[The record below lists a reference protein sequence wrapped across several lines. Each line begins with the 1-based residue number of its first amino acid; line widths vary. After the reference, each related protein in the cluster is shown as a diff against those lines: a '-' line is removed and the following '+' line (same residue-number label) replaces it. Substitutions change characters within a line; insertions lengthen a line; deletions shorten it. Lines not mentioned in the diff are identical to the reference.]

1 MFVWC
6 ALACCRFW
14 QEVRVWRRSRDFS
27 LLVVS
32 ASCQIV
38 RCQCFV
44 SFWTEACG
52 VARHGMSFRCV
63 TRFCWK
69 LVRHVASFE
78 GNSVVRLVE
87 GFLREVC
94 CVHMWFQFFQ
104 RVSIAGSRL
113 VFFIYFSGGPLQ
125 MPKCPFQSIGHLSQ
139 SFCEKSAP
147 VDNYTIV
154 YNSGTFFFSSFF
166 ARFVLICLL
175 TVLTDAK
182 AMSIL

>member
-1 MFVWC
+1 M
-6 ALACCRFW
+6 
-14 QEVRVWRRSRDFS
+14 
-27 LLVVS
+27 
-32 ASCQIV
+32 
-38 RCQCFV
+38 
-44 SFWTEACG
+44 
-52 VARHGMSFRCV
+52 
-63 TRFCWK
+63 
-69 LVRHVASFE
+69 RHVASFE

-113 VFFIYFSGGPLQ
+113 VFFIHFSGGPLQ

-154 YNSGTFFFSSFF
+154 YNSGTFIF
-166 ARFVLICLL
+166 RFVQFVFRPLCLDL
-175 TVLTDAK
+175 SFDSAD
-182 AMSIL
+182 